1 MADKGSGATEVEI
14 YGATYHVRADKDPE
28 YLQEVAREL
37 DRRMRDIAGHLTSVD
52 PRRVAILAALN
63 LADELLQQQRQ
74 QEGEQS
80 RFRDKAAELV
90 SELENALRH

>member
-1 MADKGSGATEVEI
+1 MAEKGSATEVEI
-14 YGATYHVRADKDPE
+14 YGATYHVRADKDSG
-28 YLQEVAREL
+28 YLQEVAREV
-37 DRRMRDIAGHLTSVD
+37 DRRMRDIATHLTSAD

-74 QEGEQS
+74 QEGEHS

-90 SELENALRH
+90 SELESALRH

>member
-1 MADKGSGATEVEI
+1 MATTGTQATEVEI
-14 YGATYHVRADKDPE
+14 FGATYHVRGDKDAE

-37 DRRMRDIAGHLTSVD
+37 DRRMRDVAGHLTSND

-74 QEGEQS
+74 QEGERS
-80 RFRDKAAELV
+80 RIRDKAAELAG
-90 SELENALRH
+90 ELESALRH